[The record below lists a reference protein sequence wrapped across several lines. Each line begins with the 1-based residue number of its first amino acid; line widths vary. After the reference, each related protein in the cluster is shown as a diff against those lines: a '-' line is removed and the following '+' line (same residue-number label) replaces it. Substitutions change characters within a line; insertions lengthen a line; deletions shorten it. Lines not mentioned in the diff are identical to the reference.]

1 MTNKKGFSSP
11 EKQKEAN
18 KKYQKSDK
26 GALAIK
32 KANAKYYA
40 KKFFTEYATIEDI
53 KEFKKIIFEKEK
65 HMEKL
70 IDYSWSVGEIVGFY
84 ALKANTPKEETD
96 IKNLVRKITKEG
108 LGNADKLS
116 IINDL
121 VAKLSLNF
129 SKVDISDISTLISD
143 VLLYGEEHKDEE
155 IDRFEFVKGYFK
167 KLADG

>member
-1 MTNKKGFSSP
+1 
-11 EKQKEAN
+11 
-18 KKYQKSDK
+18 
-26 GALAIK
+26 
-32 KANAKYYA
+32 
-40 KKFFTEYATIEDI
+40 
-53 KEFKKIIFEKEK
+53 
-65 HMEKL
+65 MEKL

-84 ALKANTPKEETD
+84 ALKANTPKEEID